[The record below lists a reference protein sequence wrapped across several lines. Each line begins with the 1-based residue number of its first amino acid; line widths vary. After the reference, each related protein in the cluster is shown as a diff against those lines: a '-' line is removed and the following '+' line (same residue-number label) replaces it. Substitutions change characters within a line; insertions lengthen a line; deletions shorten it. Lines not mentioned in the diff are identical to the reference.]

1 MKIALVEDHT
11 LMRDGL
17 TMMLSGEPDLE
28 VVATIPDGETA
39 LTRLLTARPDLLV
52 IDIGLPGIDGIE
64 VAGLVRRHLPE
75 TRILALS
82 MYADASLVRRMLEAG
97 AGGYVLKN
105 ATPDQLKA
113 AVRKVAAGGRWFSA
127 GLGVDEGL
135 DGRDLPEA
143 LSRRERQVLE
153 SIARGRKTG
162 ETADELGL
170 SPKTV
175 ETYRRRLM
183 QKLGIESV
191 AGLVVYALKT
201 GVVGLDVFAEQH

>member
-1 MKIALVEDHT
+1 
-11 LMRDGL
+11 
-17 TMMLSGEPDLE
+17 
-28 VVATIPDGETA
+28 
-39 LTRLLTARPDLLV
+39 
-52 IDIGLPGIDGIE
+52 
-64 VAGLVRRHLPE
+64 
-75 TRILALS
+75 

-105 ATPDQLKA
+105 ATPAQLKE

-127 GLGVDEGL
+127 GLGVDDGL
-135 DGRDLPEA
+135 DGCDPAEV
-143 LSRRERQVLE
+143 LSRRERQVLA

-183 QKLGIESV
+183 QKLDIETV

-201 GVVGLDVFAEQH
+201 GIVGLDVFAELN